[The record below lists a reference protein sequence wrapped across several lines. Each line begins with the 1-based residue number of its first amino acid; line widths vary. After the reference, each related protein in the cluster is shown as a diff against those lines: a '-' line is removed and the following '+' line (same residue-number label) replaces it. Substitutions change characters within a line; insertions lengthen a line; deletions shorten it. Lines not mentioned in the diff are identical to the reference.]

1 MSHSDTLEKSWQELS
16 SPGFLVIITSFL
28 PCREDLSVWH
38 DVGAGIHYDTGTRE
52 QGWGSQD
59 WGGEEWQTVHHITIT
74 RRCRRNN
81 KHSVQITRKLIKP
94 VLSQFKV
101 YNCHSPTPPPTGTS
115 SVLMSYSSGQSL
127 YDLIFLLFLQ
137 KSNWGFTVRDIWP
150 WINVFDQCKFPS
162 PMSVCYNWWG
172 GSLWCDVSPL
182 ITVKQK

>member
-16 SPGFLVIITSFL
+16 SLGFLVIITSFL
-28 PCREDLSVWH
+28 PCREDLSDWH

-52 QGWGSQD
+52 QGWGSED

-101 YNCHSPTPPPTGTS
+101 YNCHSPTPPLTGTS
-115 SVLMSYSSGQSL
+115 SVL
-127 YDLIFLLFLQ
+127 I
-137 KSNWGFTVRDIWP
+137 
-150 WINVFDQCKFPS
+150 
-162 PMSVCYNWWG
+162 
-172 GSLWCDVSPL
+172 SPL
-182 ITVKQK
+182 GKVYMTWSSFYSYRNLIEALQWEISDPE

>member
-16 SPGFLVIITSFL
+16 SPDFLVIITSFL

-59 WGGEEWQTVHHITIT
+59 WGGEEWQTVHHIIIT

-101 YNCHSPTPPPTGTS
+101 YNCHSPTPPLTGTS
-115 SVLMSYSSGQSL
+115 SVL
-127 YDLIFLLFLQ
+127 I
-137 KSNWGFTVRDIWP
+137 
-150 WINVFDQCKFPS
+150 
-162 PMSVCYNWWG
+162 
-172 GSLWCDVSPL
+172 SPL
-182 ITVKQK
+182 GKVYMTWSSFYSYRNLIEALQWEISDPE

>member
-115 SVLMSYSSGQSL
+115 SVL
-127 YDLIFLLFLQ
+127 I
-137 KSNWGFTVRDIWP
+137 
-150 WINVFDQCKFPS
+150 
-162 PMSVCYNWWG
+162 
-172 GSLWCDVSPL
+172 SPL
-182 ITVKQK
+182 GKVYMTWSSFYSYRNLIEALQWEISDPE